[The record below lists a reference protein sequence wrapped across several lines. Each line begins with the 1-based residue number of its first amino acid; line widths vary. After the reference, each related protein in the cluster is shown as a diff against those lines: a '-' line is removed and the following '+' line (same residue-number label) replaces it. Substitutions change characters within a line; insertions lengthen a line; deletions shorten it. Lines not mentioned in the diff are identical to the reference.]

1 MNLENRLSKMIRR
14 SQPGVLA
21 VVLASA
27 LATVAC
33 EESDFC
39 AEDGCADDA
48 GGDRGSDDDT
58 SAGGKA
64 SGGKGSGGKS
74 SGDSG
79 SGGKN
84 SGKGSG
90 GLGGANGSGGKNGT
104 AGGDSGSGGKKANGS
119 SGQPEAEPDPGAID
133 GRVKGTLFDVL
144 PGGTVD
150 VNVLI
155 ERQGAFE
162 GTVIVSLKDSDEF
175 TGTRLFA
182 APKEDEVSLKVQA
195 AFDLEQGYYDA
206 TILAESSDGSLS
218 VEIPVTFRVRGAMGT
233 FDLTFGLQEI
243 PGVQEGFH
251 QTAVDGAGFIYVRA
265 NGALLRFDERGE
277 LDESFEPEG
286 LAAEMGTLLLGMT
299 DGVLVST
306 AGPSVDHRLV
316 HVLGSG
322 KRKDGW
328 TGTSSTLPL
337 LAHPFSLDR
346 RNEKVAVAAEYG
358 SSQSWIQ
365 LFSASGSLDTSF
377 TENYFSGSSDTSPKI
392 VRIDS
397 QGRIIV
403 ANKASGTIHR
413 LLPDGG
419 LDPTFAEG
427 VLELEGDTVSI
438 FDVAV
443 LSDDGLA
450 ISADLTG
457 RNSLITWTPAETGGL
472 LESLDVSSYVPQ
484 YLFRLPDDQLLTVG
498 YEFRNPSYFSYLHT
512 RSREPVPGFGTNG
525 RLDLVP
531 FLTEAPET
539 DGYPQI
545 GAPALDPK
553 AHRLVLQATFGGN
566 SYLFAVWL

>member
-1 MNLENRLSKMIRR
+1 MLLENRLSKMIRR
-14 SQPGVLA
+14 SHAGALA
-21 VVLASA
+21 ALLTASV
-27 LATVAC
+27 ATVAC
-33 EESDFC
+33 EESDLC
-39 AEDGCADDA
+39 SDDACADDA
-48 GGDRGSDDDT
+48 GGDPGRDDD
-58 SAGGKA
+58 SA
-64 SGGKGSGGKS
+64 SGGKGSGGKD
-74 SGDSG
+74 SGKG
-79 SGGKN
+79 SGGKD

-90 GLGGANGSGGKNGT
+90 GLGGAPGSGGKSGS
-104 AGGDSGSGGKKANGS
+104 AGGDSGSGGKKAEGS
-119 SGQPEAEPDPGAID
+119 GGKQEAEPDPGAIE
-133 GRVKGTLFDVL
+133 GRVTKTLFDIL

-150 VNVLI
+150 VNVII

-162 GTVIVSLKDSDEF
+162 GTVLLSLKSSDEF
-175 TGTRLFA
+175 TGSRIFA

-195 AFDLEQGYYDA
+195 AFDLEQGYYDTA
-206 TILAESSDGSLS
+206 LIAESSDGSLS
-218 VEIPVTFRVRGAMGT
+218 VEIPVIFRVRGAMGT
-233 FDLTFGLQEI
+233 FDQTFGLQEV
-243 PGVQEGFH
+243 PDVQEGFH
-251 QTAVDGAGFIYVRA
+251 QTAVDDAGFIYVRTEDS
-265 NGALLRFDERGE
+265 LLRFDERGE

-346 RNEKVAVAAEYG
+346 RSEKVAVAAEYG

-450 ISADLTG
+450 IAADLAG
-457 RNSLITWTPAETGGL
+457 RNNLITWTPAETGGL
-472 LESLDVSSYVPQ
+472 LESLDVLSYVPQ

-498 YEFRNPSYFSYLHT
+498 YEFRNPSYFSYMYT
-512 RSREPVPGFGTNG
+512 RSREPVPAFGTNG
-525 RLDLVP
+525 RLDLTPLLVD
-531 FLTEAPET
+531 APEA
-539 DGYPQI
+539 DGYPGF
-545 GAPALDPK
+545 GAPALDSK
-553 AHRLVLQATFGGN
+553 ARRLVLPTTIGGKA
-566 SYLFAVWL
+566 YVFAVWL